1 MVKLRIFTALAL
13 GTLVSVPVSAEKSIV
28 EHIIES
34 GNITINQPEGLA
46 RLLVFQRP
54 VEVAENEYDEDLRAA
69 NTRTGYRVQIF
80 DDNNPHSARSQAE
93 AAHTRISIEFPHL
106 KSYMIFNSPYWRV
119 KVGDFP
125 TRAEAESV
133 MAEIRQ
139 TLPNLAPYLRVVRD
153 KINIQD

>member
-1 MVKLRIFTALAL
+1 MVKLRILTTLAL
-13 GTLVSVPVSAEKSIV
+13 GILVAASVSAEKSIV

-34 GNITINQPEGLA
+34 GNISINQPEGLA
-46 RLLVFQRP
+46 RLLLFQRP
-54 VEVAENEYDEDLRAA
+54 VAVTENESDDDMRAA
-69 NTRTGYRVQIF
+69 TTRTGYRVQIF
-80 DDNNPHSARSQAE
+80 DDNNPRSARSQAE
-93 AAHTRISIEFPHL
+93 AAHTRISVEFPHL

-139 TLPNLAPYLRVVRD
+139 ALPNLAPYLRVVRD